1 MEDDDTS
8 RRPALEPWLRD
19 LGESSGVAFARASP
33 RESEHGRGLF
43 ATSDGVDVGDVVL
56 SVPKKLA
63 LVVQADRGLA
73 LPSDG
78 SWPRVRAGVAA
89 AAPDAGKTCEFV
101 LARAIVDAVAGD
113 GGAFWT
119 QYAGVLPP
127 PEKLAHPFLLSDA
140 ELASLQDDDLA
151 AEGRN
156 DAMRIAA
163 LMPDLTDA
171 IEGGE
176 RGEHETAVGA
186 WALAVVRSRAMLAG
200 LNTYAVV
207 PFLDLANHA
216 TIPSVDYRCE
226 GVETRTNGIGIAPQE
241 KDATTFELVALK
253 PRKADEE
260 LRLAYTRGQ
269 LTSAAHFAQYGFAP
283 PGGSPLDRIDLIGGD
298 DGGGVVR
305 ASARL
310 RAALKR
316 ATKAALTRCAGEE
329 GGGEKHAGWVA
340 AAASVSAA
348 FGSGDGDGDGD
359 GDGVGDGDA
368 ATVETLLARVG
379 AIESGYA
386 TTLEDDERALDE
398 INEAVGDAR
407 DERAGNI
414 LGLRAGKKRLARRVA
429 ELLRELRET

>member
-1 MEDDDTS
+1 MGS
-8 RRPALEPWLRD
+8 G
-19 LGESSGVAFARASP
+19 LGSGLGSGSGPGFDEVPRSCGLKGVMASSGPISRPGAR
-33 RESEHGRGLF
+33 R
-43 ATSDGVDVGDVVL
+43 
-56 SVPKKLA
+56 
-63 LVVQADRGLA
+63 
-73 LPSDG
+73 
-78 SWPRVRAGVAA
+78 
-89 AAPDAGKTCEFV
+89 
-101 LARAIVDAVAGD
+101 
-113 GGAFWT
+113 
-119 QYAGVLPP
+119 
-127 PEKLAHPFLLSDA
+127 
-140 ELASLQDDDLA
+140 
-151 AEGRN
+151 
-156 DAMRIAA
+156 
-163 LMPDLTDA
+163 
-171 IEGGE
+171 
-176 RGEHETAVGA
+176 
-186 WALAVVRSRAMLAG
+186 
-200 LNTYAVV
+200 
-207 PFLDLANHA
+207 
-216 TIPSVDYRCE
+216 
-226 GVETRTNGIGIAPQE
+226 
-241 KDATTFELVALK
+241 

-359 GDGVGDGDA
+359 A

-429 ELLRELRET
+429 ELLRELREA